1 MIEVKNVSMSFR
13 LSQDRIQ
20 SIKEYLVTLA
30 KGKLKYKEFWAL
42 KNVSFTVRPGEVLGI
57 IGRNGAGKSTILKV
71 ISGILKPTEGSVSVR
86 GNIVP
91 MLELGSGFDFDLTG
105 RENIYLNG
113 SILGYSRHF
122 LDEKYDEIVSFSELG
137 EFIEMPIRNYSSGM
151 MMRLAFSIA
160 TVVNPEILIVDEI
173 LAVGDEAFQRKS
185 PPADVGI
192 DGRRHHGAVR
202 ISQPGPDSGDVRP
215 GAVAGSRTDQDA
227 R

>member
-1 MIEVKNVSMSFR
+1 MAEMER
-13 LSQDRIQ
+13 
-20 SIKEYLVTLA
+20 A
-30 KGKLKYKEFWAL
+30 KARF
-42 KNVSFTVRPGEVLGI
+42 
-57 IGRNGAGKSTILKV
+57 LKV

-137 EFIEMPIRNYSSGM
+137 EFIEMPIRNYFFRYDDALGFFHCHS
-151 MMRLAFSIA
+151 
-160 TVVNPEILIVDEI
+160 
-173 LAVGDEAFQRKS
+173 RKS
-185 PPADVGI
+185 GNFDRGRNSGGGGRGVPEKKPPADVGI